1 MTGTA
6 AKQGYSREEA
16 CRLVDVTERQLKSWE
31 KQKLIPA
38 HSFYDFKD
46 LLAVRTLRTLKHSRL
61 PATQIR
67 RTLYALAEKLL
78 GTHDPLTQL
87 RIYVDGRRIRV
98 EIEGRAMEAESGQ
111 LVLNFDQK
119 ELQRLVEFKTKVDP
133 NAERNRRASAE
144 QWFQKGLEMEQSGA
158 PDEQIIEAYEKAL
171 EIDPKSAGAM
181 VNLGTLHFNSKN
193 LKAAELYYKKAIETD
208 PHYALAHFDLGNLYD
223 ERGNRVQALEHYLAA
238 LDASPQYADAH
249 YNIALLYQSTNQ
261 PMKAVRHWTAYLKI
275 DATSQ
280 WSDIARR
287 ELVKLRQ
294 AAVVEGRRPQ
304 PTGS

>member
-1 MTGTA
+1 MSVQATT
-6 AKQGYSREEA
+6 
-16 CRLVDVTERQLKSWE
+16 
-31 KQKLIPA
+31 
-38 HSFYDFKD
+38 SF
-46 LLAVRTLRTLKHSRL
+46 
-61 PATQIR
+61 
-67 RTLYALAEKLL
+67 
-78 GTHDPLTQL
+78 
-87 RIYVDGRRIRV
+87 
-98 EIEGRAMEAESGQ
+98 
-111 LVLNFDQK
+111 
-119 ELQRLVEFKTKVDP
+119 
-133 NAERNRRASAE
+133 
-144 QWFQKGLEMEQSGA
+144 LE
-158 PDEQIIEAYEKAL
+158 
-171 EIDPKSAGAM
+171 
-181 VNLGTLHFNSKN
+181 
-193 LKAAELYYKKAIETD
+193 KAIETD

-275 DATSQ
+275 DANSQ